1 MSKLSLNL
9 LTLLLA
15 GAACEA
21 PTAPG
26 EVDNLAAAR
35 ALWNAKGGPTYSY
48 KVNRSCECVL
58 GGRLMTVTVIN
69 GSVSAAEYVDSGAAV
84 EQALLTYVL
93 TVPDLFDL
101 IQDALDRKAAYLAV
115 SYDTIYGYPIRIE
128 VDYSANVMDDEV
140 IMSARELTFQ

>member
-1 MSKLSLNL
+1 MPKLSLAL
-9 LTLLLA
+9 LTLLLT

-26 EVDNLAAAR
+26 EVDNLVAAR
-35 ALWNAKGGPTYSY
+35 ALWNVKSSPTYSY

-58 GGRLMTVTVIN
+58 GGRLMAVTVTS
-69 GSVSAAEYVDSGAAV
+69 GSVTSAEYVDSGAAV
-84 EQALLTYVL
+84 EQSLLTYVL

-115 SYDTIYGYPIRIE
+115 SYDPIYGYPSRIE
-128 VDYSANVMDDEV
+128 IDYSANLVDDEV
-140 IMSARELTFQ
+140 VMSAREVMFQ